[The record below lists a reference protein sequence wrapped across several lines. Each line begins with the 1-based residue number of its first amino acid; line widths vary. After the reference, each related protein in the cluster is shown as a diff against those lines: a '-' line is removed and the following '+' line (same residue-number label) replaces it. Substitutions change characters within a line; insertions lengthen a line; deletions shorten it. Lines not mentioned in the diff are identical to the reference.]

1 MPLLREEAEKLSNNT
16 LEQGV
21 IETIIDREDLFAVL
35 PFMKVDSKAYLYN
48 RESELSEATFIDV
61 NDVVPE
67 GAAKFTEHVA
77 KLRIMAGDVDVDKFL
92 ATTMADTNSQ
102 LAIQIR
108 AKVKGL
114 ARAFRRNLILGDSAT
129 NAKSFDGIPKLI
141 HNDQKI
147 VADSA
152 MTFSMLD
159 ELVDAVKDLG
169 ADAIMMR
176 SEHIRAYRALLRT
189 VNVGPQEIMIENF
202 GRPMLTHNGVPFI
215 VNDFI
220 PVVGDTKA
228 KKADIYCL
236 HLSEENGLTG
246 LYGGDNAGIVVESI
260 GTVQNKDAT
269 RTRVKWYCSLANKHD
284 KAISALTGVAL

>member
-1 MPLLREEAEKLSNNT
+1 MPLLRDEAEKLSNNE

-21 IETIIDREDLFAVL
+21 IETIIDRDDLFAVL
-35 PFMKVDSKAYLYN
+35 PFMKIDSKAYLYN
-48 RESELSEATFIDV
+48 REDSLSEASFIDV

-67 GAAKFTEHVA
+67 GAATFTEHVA
-77 KLRIMAGDVDVDKFL
+77 KLRILAGDVDVDKFL

-102 LAIQIR
+102 LAIQVR
-108 AKVKGL
+108 SKVKGL
-114 ARAFRRNLILGDSAT
+114 ARAFRRNLIQGDST
-129 NAKSFDGIPKLI
+129 KDAKSFDGIAKLMAA
-141 HNDQKI
+141 DQGI
-147 VADSA
+147 VANAS

-169 ADAIMMR
+169 ADCLMVR
-176 SEHIRAYRALLRT
+176 SEHMRAYRALLRT
-189 VNVGPQEIMIENF
+189 VNVGPSEVMIENF
-202 GRPMLTHNGVPFI
+202 GRPMLTHNGIPFI

-220 PVVGDTKA
+220 PVVDGA
-228 KKADIYCL
+228 ADIYGL

-260 GTVQNKDAT
+260 GTVQNKDAL

-284 KAISALTGVAL
+284 KAIAALKGVKI